1 MNEFVE
7 YLDVR
12 QEEQNPFQTQSLV
25 NAVNEVGELQA
36 KAYLDQI
43 RDSAVDKK
51 FNSDFYFNPVGA
63 GMSVGLQNQYDNQ
76 KKIVEEDWDKARN
89 NPNQVADPLNRD
101 REHGQN

>member
-76 KKIVEEDWDKARN
+76 KKIV
-89 NPNQVADPLNRD
+89 
-101 REHGQN
+101 G